1 MTRYTY
7 CITYYYDVDAE
18 NEDQAREQA
27 EESCPVE
34 ADRCELYEVEDISL
48 AEYVADSINDER
60 RIHAL

>member
-34 ADRCELYEVEDISL
+34 AEECELYEVEGISL